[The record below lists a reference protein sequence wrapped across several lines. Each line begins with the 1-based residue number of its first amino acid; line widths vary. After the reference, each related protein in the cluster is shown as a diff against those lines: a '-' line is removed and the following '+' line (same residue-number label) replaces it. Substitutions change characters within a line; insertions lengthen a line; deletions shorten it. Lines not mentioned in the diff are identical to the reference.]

1 MNKKIYFLL
10 SIKIVYFVENNY
22 MAKHG
27 GKRNNAGRKKV
38 KDKKIQLSIYPLTSQ
53 VKAAG
58 GEKKAKKVAL
68 EAIEQCG

>member
-1 MNKKIYFLL
+1 MNKKIFFLL
-10 SIKIVYFVENNY
+10 SIKILYFVKNKY

-27 GKRNNAGRKKV
+27 GKRSNSGRKPV

-58 GEKKAKKVAL
+58 GKKKAKTVAL
-68 EAIEQCG
+68 QAVEACA